1 MRIALAAGMVVAV
14 LALSGCGTDNGP
26 PVVATP
32 PAAPPTAHH
41 EPAAATRAWADQ
53 VVIDALAADK
63 AARAGGQD
71 EKSVFAAVDA
81 AVNKDIEAFVR
92 QGASADEAVAGL
104 GIARDDPRDTDV
116 MKQIFTQDIVIV
128 QQPAPGHCPG
138 CKG

>member
-26 PVVATP
+26 PVVATS
-32 PAAPPTAHH
+32 PAAPKA
-41 EPAAATRAWADQ
+41 PAAATRAWADQ
-53 VVIDALAADK
+53 VVIDALAAEK
-63 AARAGGQD
+63 AARAGGKD
-71 EKSVFAAVDA
+71 EQSVFAAVDA

>member
-32 PAAPPTAHH
+32 PAAPKA
-41 EPAAATRAWADQ
+41 PAAATRAWADQ
-53 VVIDALAADK
+53 VVIDALAAEK
-63 AARAGGQD
+63 AARAGGKD
-71 EKSVFAAVDA
+71 EQSVFAAVDA

-92 QGASADEAVAGL
+92 QGATADEAVAGL
-104 GIARDDPRDTDV
+104 GIAKDDPRDTNV